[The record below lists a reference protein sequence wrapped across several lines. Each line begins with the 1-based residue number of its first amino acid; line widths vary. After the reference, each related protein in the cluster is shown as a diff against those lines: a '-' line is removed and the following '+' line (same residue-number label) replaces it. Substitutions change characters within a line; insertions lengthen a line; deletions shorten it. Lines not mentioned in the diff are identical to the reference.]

1 MAIHAKNGI
10 TIATKEEVEKIIAG
24 AIKTAPVIT
33 TANQPSIVS
42 KIIVPVFEKMTKVE
56 ISEWASATVGVQLD
70 RKATKAIMIETLK
83 KHL

>member
-24 AIKTAPVIT
+24 AIKTAPVIA
-33 TANQPSIVS
+33 TANQPEIVVTME
-42 KIIVPVFEKMTKVE
+42 IPVFEKMTKIE
-56 ISEWASATVGVQLD
+56 IVEWASANIGIDLN
-70 RKATKAIMIETLK
+70 RKDTKTIMIETLK